1 MSCVTK
7 LIVTAGWVLAAFFL
21 PVTLL
26 SQTVGGRTAY
36 NFLRL
41 PSSPFLAAAGGVNT
55 SYTLGDVSVTANNP
69 ALLRSSFHKQLH
81 AGFHSFIANTKAY
94 ALTGAAFLENQQAT
108 MGGHIQ
114 FIDHGAL
121 PATDAAGNSSGNFR
135 PVDFVVQLSAAK
147 GYLQKWTYGAT
158 VKFIHSSYG
167 QYRSSAIA
175 ADVGVLFTDSARSF
189 SASLLIKNMGVQL
202 KTYAGEGEDLPFDLQ
217 VGITKRLKG
226 APFAFSLTAQ
236 QLQTFDILYNDTTF
250 NSENNFSNPSV
261 LNKVLTHFVLASHI
275 FLGQHLDAT
284 VGYNFLQRQE
294 LQAGPDGNGLTG
306 FSAGLRLTFSK
317 LQVHYG
323 RTAYQRGVASNQI
336 GITVHLDQ
344 LGGFGR

>member
-1 MSCVTK
+1 MKCFLK
-7 LIVTAGWVLAAFFL
+7 LILAAGGMIGAFFI
-21 PVTLL
+21 PVVSFT
-26 SQTVGGRTAY
+26 QTVGGKAAY

-55 SYTLGDVSVTANNP
+55 SYTWGDVSVTANNP
-69 ALLRSSFHKQLH
+69 ALLQPSFHKQLH
-81 AGFHSFIANTKAY
+81 AGFHSFVANTKAY
-94 ALTGAAFLENQQAT
+94 ALTGAAFLPNQKT
-108 MGGHIQ
+108 TLGGHIQ

-121 PATDAAGNSSGNFR
+121 PATDAAGNSNGNFR
-135 PVDFVVQLSAAK
+135 PVDFVAQLSAAK
-147 GYLQKWTYGAT
+147 GYLQKWTYGVT
-158 VKFIHSSYG
+158 LKFIHSSYG
-167 QYRSSAIA
+167 QYRSGAVA
-175 ADVGVLFTDSARSF
+175 ADVGVLFRDSARNV
-189 SASLLIKNMGVQL
+189 SASLLVKNMGIQFA
-202 KTYAGEGEDLPFDLQ
+202 TYAGEEEDLPFDLQ

-236 QLQTFDILYNDTTF
+236 QLQTFDILYSDTTF
-250 NSENNFSNPSV
+250 NRENNFSHPTT

-275 FLGQHLDAT
+275 FLGQHLEAT
-284 VGYNFLQRQE
+284 LGYNFLQRQE
-294 LQAGPDGNGLTG
+294 LSVGTEGNGLTG
-306 FSAGLRLTFSK
+306 FAAGLRLSFSK